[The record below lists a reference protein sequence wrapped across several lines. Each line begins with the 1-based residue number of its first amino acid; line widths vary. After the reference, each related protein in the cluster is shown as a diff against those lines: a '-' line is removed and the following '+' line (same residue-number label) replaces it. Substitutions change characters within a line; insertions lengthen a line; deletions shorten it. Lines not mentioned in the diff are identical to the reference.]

1 MFEGVNVKV
10 KKEINMM
17 KERGKVD
24 ILRTRKKEDK
34 MFSDESSSSSV
45 SDNDGNGDDNNK
57 KECNNDNNIQVLP
70 KRRINKTEIIE
81 TKHND
86 NINITMNVNSKTTTH
101 IQTQYN
107 TITNLNNTN
116 INNNNDISNDNDD
129 YENIDDDN
137 DNDNDDEYK
146 PTIENIALTNYNKLQ
161 SQRETT
167 LYKKYIN
174 TSSSESNSNSDS
186 EHNTHTQ
193 TNHKSPHPKP
203 LTTHK
208 AKFIPQ
214 TLPHPLPEPSPPSST
229 PDTFTYLL
237 QLTQPKPT
245 DISTSS
251 HLPSYELIDDTDDLN
266 DITEYEKWK
275 IRELTRIKRS
285 LQETQTKLTSDLEL
299 QHRRTLTDDQ
309 VKSEN
314 LKLGS
319 NDTLRKFKS
328 KLNYLQKYYHKGA
341 FFQDESQLNDEHIYN
356 RDYNLPTWEDS
367 IDRTKLPSIM
377 NKRRGNLFKKGQS
390 KYTHL
395 SNEDT
400 TNFDAMFKVPEHI
413 AKGLLKKTGGYK

>member
-17 KERGKVD
+17 KDRGKVE

-45 SDNDGNGDDNNK
+45 SDNDGNSGE
-57 KECNNDNNIQVLP
+57 KECNNDNNIQILP
-70 KRRINKTEIIE
+70 NRRINKTEIIE
-81 TKHND
+81 TKNND
-86 NINITMNVNSKTTTH
+86 NVNNKATTY

-107 TITNLNNTN
+107 NLNNTN
-116 INNNNDISNDNDD
+116 INNNDDISNNNDD
-129 YENIDDDN
+129 YSNDDN
-137 DNDNDDEYK
+137 DEYK

-161 SQRETT
+161 SQREST

-186 EHNTHTQ
+186 EKT
-193 TNHKSPHPKP
+193 KSPQSKP
-203 LTTHK
+203 LTTYK

-214 TLPHPLPEPSPPSST
+214 TLPHPQPTSPSPPPPST

-237 QLTQPKPT
+237 QLTQPKPNDT
-245 DISTSS
+245 STSS

-285 LQETQTKLTSDLEL
+285 LQETQTKLTTDLEL
-299 QHRRTLTDDQ
+299 QHRRTLTDEQ

>member
-17 KERGKVD
+17 KDRGKVE

-34 MFSDESSSSSV
+34 MFSDESSSSSSV
-45 SDNDGNGDDNNK
+45 SDNNSNSGER
-57 KECNNDNNIQVLP
+57 ECNNDNDNNVQILP

-86 NINITMNVNSKTTTH
+86 NNTHNVNNNATTY

-107 TITNLNNTN
+107 NLNNTN
-116 INNNNDISNDNDD
+116 INNNDDDYYDDNDD
-129 YENIDDDN
+129 N
-137 DNDNDDEYK
+137 DEYK

-186 EHNTHTQ
+186 EKT
-193 TNHKSPHPKP
+193 KSPQSKP

-214 TLPHPLPEPSPPSST
+214 TIPHQPSTSPSPSPST
-229 PDTFTYLL
+229 LDTFTYLL
-237 QLTQPKPT
+237 QQTQPKPNDT
-245 DISTSS
+245 STSS
-251 HLPSYELIDDTDDLN
+251 YLPSYELIDDTDDLN

-285 LQETQTKLTSDLEL
+285 LQETQTKLTADLEL

>member
-17 KERGKVD
+17 KDRGKVE

-45 SDNDGNGDDNNK
+45 SDNDSNSGE
-57 KECNNDNNIQVLP
+57 KECNNDNNIQILP
-70 KRRINKTEIIE
+70 NRRINKTEIIE
-81 TKHND
+81 TKNND
-86 NINITMNVNSKTTTH
+86 NVNNKATTY

-107 TITNLNNTN
+107 NLNNTN
-116 INNNNDISNDNDD
+116 INNNDDISNNNDD
-129 YENIDDDN
+129 YYDDDDN
-137 DNDNDDEYK
+137 DEYK

-161 SQRETT
+161 SQREST

-186 EHNTHTQ
+186 EKT
-193 TNHKSPHPKP
+193 KSPQSKP
-203 LTTHK
+203 LTTYK

-214 TLPHPLPEPSPPSST
+214 TLPHPQPTSPSPPPST

-237 QLTQPKPT
+237 QLTQPKPNDT
-245 DISTSS
+245 SISSY
-251 HLPSYELIDDTDDLN
+251 LPSYELIDDTDDLN

-285 LQETQTKLTSDLEL
+285 LQETQTKLTTDLEL
-299 QHRRTLTDDQ
+299 QHRRTLTDEQ

>member
-17 KERGKVD
+17 KDRGKVE

-34 MFSDESSSSSV
+34 MFSDESSSSSSV
-45 SDNDGNGDDNNK
+45 SDNDSNSGE
-57 KECNNDNNIQVLP
+57 KECNNDNNIQILP
-70 KRRINKTEIIE
+70 NRRINKTEIIE
-81 TKHND
+81 TKNND
-86 NINITMNVNSKTTTH
+86 NVNNKATTY

-107 TITNLNNTN
+107 NLNNTN
-116 INNNNDISNDNDD
+116 INNNDDISNNNDD
-129 YENIDDDN
+129 YYDDDDN
-137 DNDNDDEYK
+137 DEYK

-161 SQRETT
+161 SQREST

-186 EHNTHTQ
+186 EKT
-193 TNHKSPHPKP
+193 KSPQSKP
-203 LTTHK
+203 LTTYK

-214 TLPHPLPEPSPPSST
+214 TLPHPQPTSPSPPPST

-237 QLTQPKPT
+237 QLTQPKPNDT
-245 DISTSS
+245 SISSY
-251 HLPSYELIDDTDDLN
+251 LPSYELIDDTDDLN

-285 LQETQTKLTSDLEL
+285 LQETQTKLTTDLEL
-299 QHRRTLTDDQ
+299 QHRRTLTDEQ

>member
-17 KERGKVD
+17 KDRGKVE

-45 SDNDGNGDDNNK
+45 SDNDSNSGE
-57 KECNNDNNIQVLP
+57 KECNNDNNIQILP

-86 NINITMNVNSKTTTH
+86 NTNIMHDINNKATTY

-107 TITNLNNTN
+107 NLNNTN
-116 INNNNDISNDNDD
+116 INNNDDISNNNDD
-129 YENIDDDN
+129 YYDDDN
-137 DNDNDDEYK
+137 DEYK

-161 SQRETT
+161 SQREST

-186 EHNTHTQ
+186 EKT
-193 TNHKSPHPKP
+193 KSPQSKP
-203 LTTHK
+203 LTTYK

-214 TLPHPLPEPSPPSST
+214 TLPHPSPTSPSPPPST

-237 QLTQPKPT
+237 QLTQPKPNDT
-245 DISTSS
+245 STSS
-251 HLPSYELIDDTDDLN
+251 YLPSYELIDDNDDLN

-285 LQETQTKLTSDLEL
+285 LQETQTKLTTDLEL
-299 QHRRTLTDDQ
+299 QHRRTLTDEQ

>member
-10 KKEINMM
+10 KKEINMR
-17 KERGKVD
+17 KDRGKVE

-45 SDNDGNGDDNNK
+45 SDNDSNSGE
-57 KECNNDNNIQVLP
+57 KECNNDNNIQILP
-70 KRRINKTEIIE
+70 NRRINKTEIIE
-81 TKHND
+81 TKNND
-86 NINITMNVNSKTTTH
+86 NVNNKATTY

-107 TITNLNNTN
+107 NLNNTN
-116 INNNNDISNDNDD
+116 INNNDDISNNNDD
-129 YENIDDDN
+129 YYDDDDN
-137 DNDNDDEYK
+137 DEYK

-161 SQRETT
+161 SQREST

-186 EHNTHTQ
+186 EKT
-193 TNHKSPHPKP
+193 KSPQSKP
-203 LTTHK
+203 LTTYK

-214 TLPHPLPEPSPPSST
+214 TLPHPQPTSPSPPPST

-237 QLTQPKPT
+237 QLTQPKPNDT
-245 DISTSS
+245 SISSY
-251 HLPSYELIDDTDDLN
+251 LPSYELIDDTDDLN

-285 LQETQTKLTSDLEL
+285 LQETQTKLTTDLEL
-299 QHRRTLTDDQ
+299 QHRRTLTDEQ

>member
-10 KKEINMM
+10 KKEINTL
-17 KERGKVD
+17 KDRGKVE
-24 ILRTRKKEDK
+24 ILRTMKNENK

-45 SDNDGNGDDNNK
+45 SDNDDNDDN
-57 KECNNDNNIQVLP
+57 CNNIQILP
-70 KRRINKTEIIE
+70 KRRITKTEIIE
-81 TKHND
+81 SKCNNNT
-86 NINITMNVNSKTTTH
+86 NITHTNNEDNNTTTP

-107 TITNLNNTN
+107 SIANLNNTN
-116 INNNNDISNDNDD
+116 NNNDDDDDDDYEHIDIDNDD
-129 YENIDDDN
+129 GNG
-137 DNDNDDEYK
+137 DDEYK

-161 SQRETT
+161 SQREAI
-167 LYKKYIN
+167 LYKKYIHAASDN
-174 TSSSESNSNSDS
+174 SSHSDS
-186 EHNTHTQ
+186 ENEP
-193 TNHKSPHPKP
+193 SAPKP

-214 TLPHPLPEPSPPSST
+214 PTPHPPPNEPSPPLSSNT
-229 PDTFTYLL
+229 DTFTYLL
-237 QLTQPKPT
+237 KATQTKPK
-245 DISTSS
+245 DISNESQ
-251 HLPSYELIDDTDDLN
+251 LPSYESIDDTDDLN
-266 DITEYEKWK
+266 DISEYEKWK
-275 IRELTRIKRS
+275 IRELTRIKRA
-285 LQETQTKLTSDLEL
+285 LQETQTKLNEDQEL
-299 QHRRTLTDDQ
+299 QHRRHLTDDE
-309 VKSEN
+309 VRSEN

-400 TNFDAMFKVPEHI
+400 TNFDVMFKVPEHI
-413 AKGLLKKTGGYK
+413 AKGLLKKTGGHK